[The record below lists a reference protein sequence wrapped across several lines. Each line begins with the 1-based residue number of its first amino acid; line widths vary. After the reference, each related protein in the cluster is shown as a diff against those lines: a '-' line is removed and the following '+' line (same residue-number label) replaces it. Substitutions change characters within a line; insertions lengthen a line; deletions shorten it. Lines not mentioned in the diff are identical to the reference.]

1 MKVNAILWSISKPF
15 FFKAE
20 LKVNGI
26 NYLIP
31 FQISKHYETLIED
44 LEGHRNHGHC
54 MEDESVIDNGNPVTD
69 HQQIPGSI
77 GTCDQ
82 TYGKPDSPGSK
93 QVRCS
98 IESSYID

>member
-1 MKVNAILWSISKPF
+1 MKYFKAI

-20 LKVNGI
+20 LKVNGC

-82 TYGKPDSPGSK
+82 TYEKPDSPGSK

>member
-1 MKVNAILWSISKPF
+1 MEK
-15 FFKAE
+15 
-20 LKVNGI
+20 LKERR
-26 NYLIP
+26 
-31 FQISKHYETLIED
+31 ISKHYETLIED

-82 TYGKPDSPGSK
+82 TYEKPDSPGSK
-93 QVRCS
+93 QDS
-98 IESSYID
+98 IDLTKDDAKPFENFQMALK